1 MAGIAWWT
9 CDIGGFL
16 GGFTAHEDFR
26 ELLVRWFQWGA
37 FLPVMRLHGDRLP
50 YTDPPVKF
58 YGQVERFGTGA
69 GNEVW
74 SFGEEN
80 YEILKKYILIRESLK
95 PYIETVMRQAHEHGT
110 PVMRALF
117 FQYPTD
123 PEAAKYE
130 DEYLFGPDLLVA
142 PVFEAGAKKRSVYL
156 PAGDDWREVHT
167 DAIYAGG
174 QSVMADAPIDVI
186 PLFVRV
192 GADLP
197 L

>member
-1 MAGIAWWT
+1 
-9 CDIGGFL
+9 
-16 GGFTAHEDFR
+16 
-26 ELLVRWFQWGA
+26 
-37 FLPVMRLHGDRLP
+37 
-50 YTDPPVKF
+50 
-58 YGQVERFGTGA
+58 
-69 GNEVW
+69 
-74 SFGEEN
+74 
-80 YEILKKYILIRESLK
+80 
-95 PYIETVMRQAHEHGT
+95 MRQAHEHGT

-117 FQYPTD
+117 LQYPTD